1 MRRVAALVALLAL
14 AGGGVGAAYQ
24 AVARQRHYRQLMSR
38 GDAALRDDQTYA
50 AIEAY
55 SGAIALRDD
64 SMLPY
69 LRRGQT
75 YHRQGN
81 LEEAARDFRS
91 AAARDATSPR
101 PLEELGD
108 VLYQDQKYKGS
119 VEAYEG
125 CLRLDDH
132 AARLNFKLALAQY
145 RSGDIPAAMAR
156 LDRVLRLDDQMAD
169 AHYVR
174 GVCLRETHHSADAI
188 RALERAVALSPGMIP
203 AREELADLYAAAG
216 RRDAELEQLQALALL
231 DANHIERQVAVG
243 LAHARAGRW
252 DLAVLTL
259 GRALEQHP
267 DADVIYRALGQVWLE
282 RPRDDRAFL
291 SKAREALER
300 VASNT
305 GATSDVLTL
314 YGKALLQDGEVDH
327 AERTLQEATNRA
339 PVEPSAYLLYATAAE
354 RQNHFAAARTA
365 LIQYGSLA
373 GDATGFSARAER
385 IAQLSLRMNEAGA
398 AADWLR
404 KATLAS
410 PNDNRLLG
418 ALAEAQLRAGDRE
431 AARATI
437 ARGLER
443 EPKDA
448 ALLALARRAR

>member
-1 MRRVAALVALLAL
+1 MRRAIALIVLLAVG
-14 AGGGVGAAYQ
+14 AGGVGAALQ
-24 AVARQRHYRQLMSR
+24 AVARQRHYRELMTR
-38 GDAALRDDQTYA
+38 GDAAMRADQTYA

-81 LEEAARDFRS
+81 LEEAARDFKS
-91 AAARDATSPR
+91 AAARDATAPR
-101 PLEELGD
+101 PLEELAD
-108 VLYQDQKYKGS
+108 VLYQDQKFKGS
-119 VEAYEG
+119 VEAYES

-132 AARLNFKLALAQY
+132 SARLHFKLALAQY
-145 RSGDIPAAMAR
+145 RNGDLTAAMAT
-156 LDRVLRLDDQMAD
+156 LDRVLRLDEQMPD
-169 AHYVR
+169 ALYLR
-174 GVCLRETHHSADAI
+174 GVCLRETQRPADAI

-231 DANHIERQVAVG
+231 DKSHIERQVAVG

-259 GRALEQHP
+259 GSALEQHP

-282 RPRDDRAFL
+282 RPRDDRMYL

-314 YGKALLQDGEVDH
+314 YGKALLQDGDAER
-327 AERTLQEATNRA
+327 AERTLQEATRRT

-354 RQNHFAAARTA
+354 RQNHFNAARTA

-373 GDATGFSARAER
+373 PDPGEFSARAAH
-385 IAQLSLRMNEAGA
+385 IAQLSLKMNDAGA
-398 AADWLR
+398 AVEWLR

-410 PNDNRLLG
+410 PGDVRLL
-418 ALAEAQLRAGDRE
+418 AQLAEAQLRAGDRE
-431 AARATI
+431 TARATI
-437 ARGLER
+437 ARGLAR
-443 EPKDA
+443 EPTNA

>member
-1 MRRVAALVALLAL
+1 MRRAIALVALLAL

-24 AVARQRHYRQLMSR
+24 AVARQRHYRELMTR

-91 AAARDATSPR
+91 AAARDTTAPR

-132 AARLNFKLALAQY
+132 AARLHFKLALAQY
-145 RSGDIPAAMAR
+145 RNGDLTAAMAT
-156 LDRVLRLDDQMAD
+156 LDKVLRIDDQMSD
-169 AHYVR
+169 AHYLR
-174 GVCLRETHHSADAI
+174 GVCLRETHHPAEAI
-188 RALERAVALSPGMIP
+188 PALERAVALSPGMIP

-231 DANHIERQVAVG
+231 DTNHIERQVAVG

-267 DADVIYRALGQVWLE
+267 DADVIYHALGQVWLE
-282 RPRDDRAFL
+282 RPRDDRTFL
-291 SKAREALER
+291 GKAREALER

-314 YGKALLQDGEVDH
+314 YGKALLQDGDVDR
-327 AERTLQEATNRA
+327 AERTLEEATTRA

-373 GDATGFSARAER
+373 PDASGFSARAER
-385 IAQLSLRMNEAGA
+385 IAQLSLKMNETGA
-398 AADWLR
+398 AVDWLR

-410 PNDNRLLG
+410 PNDNRILG
-418 ALAEAQLRAGDRE
+418 ALAEAQIRAGDRA

-443 EPKDA
+443 DPKNA